1 MAFNYWWNWL
11 DMIKAKQIVVSLL
24 VLFSLIG
31 LSVQTTS
38 AAACKLK
45 VDICDDIDAISTA
58 WHEIANALDEAEDLD
73 DLDLELLSEDM
84 DELFETTVL
93 IGTFLSESEDEEE
106 MELGIEL
113 LETMVYR
120 ADVEE
125 DDLVSYLVDIMDDIV
140 ETMDWIVEYCDEA

>member
-1 MAFNYWWNWL
+1 
-11 DMIKAKQIVVSLL
+11 MIKAKQIVVSLL

-38 AAACKLK
+38 AAAYKLK

-113 LETMVYR
+113 LETMVDR